1 MINCLIIDDEQG
13 AIDVLTHYVKKI
25 PFLNLVGACLGPL
38 EALDKIYSEK
48 VDLVFLDIH
57 MPELSGIDFMK
68 LMKGRVRVILTT
80 AYSQY
85 ALEGYELNVIDYLLK
100 PIPFERFVNAVQKA
114 KEALEPKELVE
125 TKIPPK
131 NEDEF
136 MYVKTDSRIQK
147 VRFGD
152 IRYIESLGN
161 YVSIYTEQERI
172 VTLLTMKDVEER
184 LPQQHFMRIHRSFV
198 ISLDYVQF
206 IEGNQIFLDKKTA
219 LPLGETY
226 RDKFFKALDE
236 KMLTGKK

>member
-1 MINCLIIDDEQG
+1 M
-13 AIDVLTHYVKKI
+13 
-25 PFLNLVGACLGPL
+25 GACLGPL
-38 EALDKIYSEK
+38 DALDKIYSEK
-48 VDLVFLDIH
+48 IELVFLDIH

-68 LMKGRVRVILTT
+68 LMKGRIRVILTT

-114 KEALEPKELVE
+114 KEALDPKETLE
-125 TKIPPK
+125 AKTPPK
-131 NEDEF
+131 QEDEF
-136 MYVKTDSRIQK
+136 MFVKTDSRIQK

-172 VTLLTMKDVEER
+172 VSHLTMKDIEER
-184 LPQQHFMRIHRSFV
+184 LSEQHFMRIHRSFV

-206 IEGNQIFLDKKTA
+206 IEGNQIFLDKRIA

-226 RDKFFKALDE
+226 RDKFFKALDDN
-236 KMLTGKK
+236 MLTGKK

>member
-1 MINCLIIDDEQG
+1 M
-13 AIDVLTHYVKKI
+13 
-25 PFLNLVGACLGPL
+25 VGACLGPL
-38 EALDKIYSEK
+38 DALDKIYSEK
-48 VDLVFLDIH
+48 IELVFLDIH

-68 LMKGRVRVILTT
+68 LMKGRIRVILTT

-114 KEALEPKELVE
+114 KEALDPKETLE
-125 TKIPPK
+125 AKTPPK
-131 NEDEF
+131 QEDEF
-136 MYVKTDSRIQK
+136 MFVKTDSRIQK

-172 VTLLTMKDVEER
+172 VSHLTMKDIEER
-184 LPQQHFMRIHRSFV
+184 LSEQHFMRIHRSFV

-206 IEGNQIFLDKKTA
+206 IEGNQIFLDKRIA

-226 RDKFFKALDE
+226 RDKFFKALDDN
-236 KMLTGKK
+236 MLTGKK

>member
-1 MINCLIIDDEQG
+1 M
-13 AIDVLTHYVKKI
+13 THYINKI
-25 PFLNLVGACLGPL
+25 PYLNLVGACLGPL
-38 EALDKIYSEK
+38 DALDKIYSEK
-48 VDLVFLDIH
+48 IELVFLDIH

-68 LMKGRVRVILTT
+68 LMKGRIRVILTT

-114 KEALEPKELVE
+114 KEALDPKETLE
-125 TKIPPK
+125 AKTPPK
-131 NEDEF
+131 QEDEF
-136 MYVKTDSRIQK
+136 MFVKTDSRIQK

-172 VTLLTMKDVEER
+172 VSHLTMKDIEER
-184 LPQQHFMRIHRSFV
+184 LSEQHFMRIHRSFV

-206 IEGNQIFLDKKTA
+206 IEGNQIFLDKRIA

-226 RDKFFKALDE
+226 RDKFFKALDDN
-236 KMLTGKK
+236 MLTGKK